1 MIAYEYE
8 RAHWGFI
15 QVNKNWTWS
24 FMYVQVGV
32 GMQSFGLM
40 AHWLLTSI
48 YLKAASD
55 IDILL
60 DDQIR
65 KRSEEALKT
74 LKRREIF
81 FAFLNL
87 VMIILCLLG
96 ELCLIFYF

>member
-1 MIAYEYE
+1 M
-8 RAHWGFI
+8 
-15 QVNKNWTWS
+15 
-24 FMYVQVGV
+24 QVGV
-32 GMQSFGLM
+32 GMQSFGLI

-48 YLKAASD
+48 YMKAASD

-74 LKRREIF
+74 LKRREVF
-81 FAFLNL
+81 FAIMNL
-87 VMIILCLLG
+87 VMTILSLPG